1 MAPALDELVS
11 QQSFIQATEVWIP
24 DAAGARLA
32 FGGGFYGGHKGFGGM
47 SAGRGFARGEGLPG
61 RAWAEGRPIFVA
73 DMAGAGL
80 PRSEAAER
88 AGLTAAAA
96 VPVFA
101 GAALKGVLV
110 LLCGEDEERS
120 GAVEIWRGAGEVMSL
135 DGGFYGA
142 ARAFAAVSRATTFQR
157 GQGLPGGVWG
167 AEAAMLMRDLGR
179 ASAFVRSAAAREA
192 GLATG
197 LGVPVPTPSG
207 EAYVLALLSARA
219 TPIARR
225 FEVWDVAGGRG
236 GRPPVAT
243 LADGL
248 CEVEG
253 PLWGKERQLQAWQG
267 AVGRAMASGAPV
279 AEARPAG
286 DRHAGLVALPIHR
299 HAEVTQVVA
308 WFI

>member
-1 MAPALDELVS
+1 MAIAEEELVS
-11 QQSFIQATEVWIP
+11 RQSFIQATEVWLP
-24 DAAGARLA
+24 DDSGERLVL
-32 FGGGFYGGHKGFGGM
+32 GGGFYGAHKGFGGM
-47 SAGRGFARGEGLPG
+47 SSGRGFARGEGLPG
-61 RAWAEGRPIFVA
+61 RVWAEGRPVFVA
-73 DMAGAGL
+73 DMPGAGL
-80 PRSEAAER
+80 PRSAAAER
-88 AGLTAAAA
+88 AGLTVAAA

-110 LLCGEDEERS
+110 LLCGEDEDRS
-120 GAVEIWRGAGEVMSL
+120 GAVEIWRGEDGVMSL

-142 ARAFAAVSRATTFQR
+142 ARAFAEVSRATTFER
-157 GQGLPGGVWG
+157 GQGLPGGVWA

-179 ASAFVRSAAAREA
+179 ASGFVRAKAAQAA
-192 GLATG
+192 GLVAG
-197 LGVPVPTPSG
+197 LGAPVPTPGG
-207 EAYVLALLSARA
+207 EPFVLALLSARA

-225 FEVWDVAGGRG
+225 FEVWEVAGGRG

-243 LADGL
+243 LTDGL

-279 AEARPAG
+279 AESSPAG
-286 DRHAGLVALPIHR
+286 APHAGQVALPIHR

>member
-1 MAPALDELVS
+1 MAVPEQDLVAR
-11 QQSFIQATEVWIP
+11 QSFVQATEVWIP

-32 FGGGFYGGHKGFGGM
+32 FGGGVYGGHKGFGGV

-61 RAWAEGRPIFVA
+61 RAWAEGRPVFVA

-80 PRSEAAER
+80 PRSEAAGR

-101 GAALKGVLV
+101 GAALTGVLV
-110 LLCGEDEERS
+110 LLCGEDEDRS
-120 GAVEIWRGAGEVMSL
+120 GAVEIWRGAGDVMSL

-142 ARAFAAVSRATTFQR
+142 ARAFAEVSRATTFER
-157 GQGLPGGVWG
+157 GQGLPGGVWA

-179 ASAFVRSAAAREA
+179 ASGFVRARAAQAA
-192 GLATG
+192 GLVAG
-197 LGVPVPTPSG
+197 LGVPVPTPGG
-207 EAYVLALLSARA
+207 EPFVLTLLSARA

-225 FEVWDVAGGRG
+225 FELWEVAGGRG

-243 LADGL
+243 LTDGL

-279 AEARPAG
+279 AEASPAG
-286 DRHAGLVALPIHR
+286 APYAGQVALPIHR